1 VASRIHIAS
10 PLIIL
15 ASIGTVGCAT
25 PFQDVSNQL
34 RTPNARGVIFA
45 ISGAGGS
52 EATSAALQQ
61 EVLGA
66 GLSLN
71 LESVDWSHG
80 YGRFLSDQM
89 DWEHARREGTR
100 LAKRVIAY
108 RQEYPEGDV
117 YLVGHSAGCGVA
129 LAAGDVLPPGS
140 LRRIVLL
147 APSVSA
153 DYDLRAAL
161 RSARDGIDVFFS
173 SRDVFYLGL
182 GAAII
187 GTPDRRWSSPAA
199 GRIGFR
205 QKAECSEDA
214 ALYQKLRQHDW
225 QASVEWTGNHGGHYD
240 GFKPAYLRSYVLP
253 LFQ

>member
-100 LAKRVIAY
+100 LAKRVSS
-108 RQEYPEGDV
+108 
-117 YLVGHSAGCGVA
+117 SAVA
-129 LAAGDVLPPGS
+129 TCS
-140 LRRIVLL
+140 I
-147 APSVSA
+147 SVSA
-153 DYDLRAAL
+153 RRHWDPRPAL
-161 RSARDGIDVFFS
+161 VVACGWPNRISAEG
-173 SRDVFYLGL
+173 
-182 GAAII
+182 
-187 GTPDRRWSSPAA
+187 
-199 GRIGFR
+199 
-205 QKAECSEDA
+205 
-214 ALYQKLRQHDW
+214 
-225 QASVEWTGNHGGHYD
+225 
-240 GFKPAYLRSYVLP
+240 
-253 LFQ
+253 